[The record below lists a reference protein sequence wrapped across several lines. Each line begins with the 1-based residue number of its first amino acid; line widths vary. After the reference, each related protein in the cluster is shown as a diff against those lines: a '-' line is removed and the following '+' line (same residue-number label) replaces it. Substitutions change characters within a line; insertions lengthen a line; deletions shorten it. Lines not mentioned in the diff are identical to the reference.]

1 MVRERTCYLGPD
13 LSTGPTSVL
22 FIGLGL
28 SSNQL
33 PDHIVHV
40 SADLLATLVRT
51 PPERG
56 MNVFHAQ
63 GHDDDAFRRW
73 DVHN

>member
-1 MVRERTCYLGPD
+1 MVRERTCYLRPD

-40 SADLLATLVRT
+40 SADLLATLGRT
-51 PPERG
+51 LPDRG
-56 MNVFHAQ
+56 SNAFLAQRHAMVPSA
-63 GHDDDAFRRW
+63 D
-73 DVHN
+73 